1 MKTKYLFI
9 ALAAAVAVGGLTIYQ
24 TQAAGRGGPGGP
36 GRFRGGPV
44 MQRIAERLNLT
55 EDQKAQIKAGLK
67 TEQDSL
73 ARLFTQMHDARKGLR
88 EAVRA
93 KDATEA
99 SVRIA
104 SAKIASVE
112 ADLAVERLKLHG
124 KLSPILTG
132 EQHAKLAE
140 IEARLDGFV
149 SDAIGRIGERL
160 AD

>member
-1 MKTKYLFI
+1 
-9 ALAAAVAVGGLTIYQ
+9 
-24 TQAAGRGGPGGP
+24 
-36 GRFRGGPV
+36 

-67 TEQDSL
+67 TEKDSL

-140 IEARLDGFV
+140 IEARLDGSV

-160 AD
+160 AE